1 MVRAGGFPC
10 VGSAVQVI
18 LALELH
24 EQRFL
29 PYIEKVQLLLLRVY
43 WLLLLLLMMQMP
55 TSVPAAIA
63 AADTSRELDDTRR
76 ADIPLQ
82 YS

>member
-29 PYIEKVQLLLLRVY
+29 PYIEKVQLLLLR
-43 WLLLLLLMMQMP
+43 
-55 TSVPAAIA
+55 TSILVVAFAVDD
-63 AADTSRELDDTRR
+63 ADANFS
-76 ADIPLQ
+76 
-82 YS
+82 SCCHSCC